1 MQSCGR
7 TNITVRYGPKIGDA
21 TTLEGIEDSSFDIV
35 WSSLMLGAFGEP
47 APESEQQTPPASP
60 SSAGSSSEEELCF
73 DDLVMHRTASNVVPA
88 ARAVILQ
95 AHRVAKHGG
104 LIMHTDF
111 VYLYGRDDVPWAVK
125 EYKKKDPKMVLPFR
139 LEAILRGRSK
149 GLLRADY
156 HPLRKNISPFF
167 RKLNQVLTTKE
178 FDYWAWFDGGDF
190 AAWEITRAAEQ
201 HGDYS
206 NVQVK
211 RFCGAV
217 PSVRK
222 AAIALA
228 HIYFNNAWEKMSEE
242 EFAQAM
248 SHLKQAGTSFVMTVG
263 KVNKY

>member
-1 MQSCGR
+1 
-7 TNITVRYGPKIGDA
+7 
-21 TTLEGIEDSSFDIV
+21 
-35 WSSLMLGAFGEP
+35 MLGAFGEP

-60 SSAGSSSEEELCF
+60 AGSTSSEAYFEELA
-73 DDLVMHRTASNVVPA
+73 LHRTATNVVPA

-95 AHRVAKHGG
+95 AHRVAKHGAM
-104 LIMHTDF
+104 IMHTDF
-111 VYLYGRDDVPWAVK
+111 VYLYGRDDVPWAV
-125 EYKKKDPKMVLPFR
+125 ENYKKKDVKVMLPFR
-139 LEAILRGRSK
+139 MEAIVKGRSK

-167 RKLNQVLTTKE
+167 RKLNQSLTTKE

-190 AAWEITRAAEQ
+190 AAWEISKAAER
-201 HGDYS
+201 GEYS
-206 NVQVK
+206 NVEVK

-228 HIYFNNAWEKMSEE
+228 HIYFGNGWEKMSEE

-263 KVNKY
+263 EVNKY